1 MRLRVQKKMMRKR
14 VKGKERVNR
23 KKEKK
28 SVKRKKESEKK
39 IESKKNERKK
49 KQACF
54 YAKASDVKST
64 FLYKPAYICTI
75 VQRGMF

>member
-1 MRLRVQKKMMRKR
+1 MR
-14 VKGKERVNR
+14 
-23 KKEKK
+23 EK
-28 SVKRKKESEKK
+28 
-39 IESKKNERKK
+39 KK